1 MTDPN
6 VLASVLLRQSRLP
19 FREARALLA
28 LSLGV
33 SPEHLVAHPEIA
45 VHPAAQGRFADLAAR
60 RRGGTPMAYLTGF
73 QEFYGHALEV
83 TPAVLIPRPETE
95 LLVDT
100 AIRIL
105 PSRPGLS
112 VLELGTGSG
121 CIAIT
126 LALAQPHWQ
135 VVATDRCVQ
144 ALAVAHRNS
153 SRLQARVA
161 LVAADWFAP
170 LGGAR
175 FDLIVSNP
183 PYVAEGDPHLSSLT
197 HEPRHALTDGAD
209 GLRAL
214 RTIIASAGKHLRPGG
229 VLLLEH
235 GYDQGPQV
243 HALAREQ
250 GFGSVETLLDLEG
263 RDRVCLA
270 RWQ

>member
-6 VLASVLLRQSRLP
+6 VNASVLLRQSRLP

-28 LSLGV
+28 LSLEV

-45 VHPAAQGRFADLAAR
+45 VHPAAQGRFSDLVVR

-100 AIRIL
+100 AVRLL
-105 PSRPGLS
+105 PPRPDVS

-126 LALAQPHWQ
+126 LALAQPYWQ
-135 VVATDRCVQ
+135 VVATDRCLQ
-144 ALAVAHRNS
+144 ALAVARRNS
-153 SRLQARVA
+153 RRLQARVG

-209 GLRAL
+209 GLSAL
-214 RTIIASAGKHLRPGG
+214 RAIIASAGEHLRPGG
-229 VLLLEH
+229 ILLLEH

-250 GFGSVETLLDLEG
+250 GFHAVETLLDLEG

>member
-1 MTDPN
+1 MTDRN
-6 VLASVLLRQSRLP
+6 VTASVLLRQSRLP

-33 SPEHLVAHPEIA
+33 SPEHLVAHPEIV
-45 VHPAAQGRFADLAAR
+45 VHPAVQGRFSDLAAR
-60 RRGGTPMAYLTGF
+60 RRSGTPMAYLTGF
-73 QEFYGHALEV
+73 QEFYGHAIEV

-100 AIRIL
+100 AIRLL
-105 PSRPGLS
+105 PSRPGIS

-121 CIAIT
+121 CVAIT

-135 VVATDRCVQ
+135 VVATDRCLQ
-144 ALAVAHRNS
+144 ALAVARRNS

-170 LGGAR
+170 LGGTR

-183 PYVAEGDPHLSSLT
+183 PYVAAGDPHLCSLA

-214 RTIIASAGKHLRPGG
+214 RTIIVTAGRHLRPGG

-250 GFGSVETLLDLEG
+250 GFDSVETLLDLEG

-270 RWQ
+270 RRQ